1 MSTFLAE
8 EMNGKEFEEGNF
20 DMAIVAVGATENH
33 GDHLPFAQDTYV
45 AYELSKRIAKRIKN
59 ALVIPPFYFGMSEH
73 YQHKPFSI
81 SLRPQNLINVLT
93 DVFESIYRHGIKK
106 IIVINGHDGNIAPLE
121 VAGREFKVTHP
132 DSVIAVLDKWW
143 ELAGE
148 LLPEGTF
155 EVWDGLGHAGEGEAS
170 IALYLFPHL
179 VKMEEAKGVVPDLPK
194 YLDIKWNF
202 SELTPYG
209 ATGDPT
215 KGTREKGEMMVKVLV
230 DAVVS
235 FIEEMGKLDWD
246 YSWRHKT

>member
-121 VAGREFKVTHP
+121 VAGREFKV
-132 DSVIAVLDKWW
+132 
-143 ELAGE
+143 
-148 LLPEGTF
+148 F
-155 EVWDGLGHAGEGEAS
+155 GH
-170 IALYLFPHL
+170 
-179 VKMEEAKGVVPDLPK
+179 
-194 YLDIKWNF
+194 
-202 SELTPYG
+202 
-209 ATGDPT
+209 
-215 KGTREKGEMMVKVLV
+215 KVE
-230 DAVVS
+230 
-235 FIEEMGKLDWD
+235 FQ
-246 YSWRHKT
+246 